1 MFFLCACV
9 CAGTVRRSL
18 WSYQKMS
25 VMSWWRKRAAVC
37 SRPDTVS
44 ATLHARR
51 RPLRSTW
58 TAALRKT
65 RDKTDGLEHISL
77 FFWHLLAAAAQKPGH
92 ATLNLSVKP
101 DRYLNIRQNC
111 RALTLQ
117 FEPLDWLR
125 NPTVHYSVCTVKFK
139 GMYEGYS
146 IQKKR
151 INIV

>member
-1 MFFLCACV
+1 MHVVVFLFAYVCVCV

-18 WSYQKMS
+18 WSCQKMS

-37 SRPDTVS
+37 SRLGTVS

-65 RDKTDGLEHISL
+65 RDKTDGLEHISRL
-77 FFWHLLAAAAQKPGH
+77 FFFVFWHLLAAAAQKPGH

-101 DRYLNIRQNC
+101 DRYLNIRQHCEADVPSPSN
-111 RALTLQ
+111 LSPWTGSETL
-117 FEPLDWLR
+117 L
-125 NPTVHYSVCTVKFK
+125 CT
-139 GMYEGYS
+139 
-146 IQKKR
+146 
-151 INIV
+151 IVYVL